1 MIKRNNNTDKII
13 NNNDSESNNYHV
25 SDISI
30 NLPTNSVIDQKT
42 TTITFNIKLSLPIV
56 DSKDYINNN
65 YRVYSNNESNSNDE
79 NIINNNFSESNNY
92 DVSEISIDLQTNSI
106 KDQKQHRLHSILNFH
121 WKNWIVKNTVIR
133 MIAHTITMKRITP

>member
-42 TTITFNIKLSLPIV
+42 TTITSNIKLSLPIV

-65 YRVYSNNESNSNDE
+65 YLVYSNNESNSNDE

-121 WKNWIVKNTVIR
+121 
-133 MIAHTITMKRITP
+133 